1 MMGGAFRPGPVMKQV
16 ARAILKRAVAT
27 ATRHAGLRRMILF
40 GHARWHARD
49 GANRVHPF
57 DRRMGIAAGGCIPG
71 CLLTSGS
78 DADAGNTA
86 YLGSPPDSV
95 RQVLS
100 VIANPADWAFID
112 VGCGMGRALAVA
124 SEFAF
129 RSVTGIELSPDLVRV
144 ARANAAIIASR
155 HPSRSGI
162 VVEQGD
168 ASRPH
173 LTGPTV
179 LMLYHPFGAV
189 LMQRLVRTL
198 QAAIDAGYAVIVVYL
213 NPVHGG
219 QLDASPG
226 FARLYAETVTH
237 SPQDR
242 AHAVDDDVAIVAW
255 QAGLVSQP
263 PQPGCDRPIVIAKPD
278 WQARLATW

>member
-1 MMGGAFRPGPVMKQV
+1 MKRG
-16 ARAILKRAVAT
+16 ARAILKRVVAT
-27 ATRHAGLRRMILF
+27 ATRYAGVRRVILS
-40 GHARWHARD
+40 GHARLHAGD
-49 GANRVHPF
+49 GTHRPHPF
-57 DRRMGIAAGGCIPG
+57 DQTMGIAAGGCIPG
-71 CLLTSGS
+71 YLLTSGS

-95 RQVLS
+95 RRVLS

-129 RSVTGIELSPDLVRV
+129 RSVTGIELSPELVRV
-144 ARANAAIIASR
+144 ARANAAIVASR
-155 HPSRSGI
+155 HPSRPGI

-173 LTGPTV
+173 LTGATV
-179 LMLYHPFGAV
+179 LMLYHPFGAA
-189 LMQRLVRTL
+189 LMGRLVHSL
-198 QAAIDAGYAVIVVYL
+198 QAAIDTGHAVVVVYL

-219 QLDASPG
+219 QLDASPR
-226 FARLYAETVTH
+226 FTRLYAESVTH

-242 AHAVDDDVAIVAW
+242 PHAVDDDVAIVAW
-255 QAGLVSQP
+255 QAGPVSQP
-263 PQPGCDRPIVIAKPD
+263 PRPGCDRAIVIAKPD